1 MLECLDCIHLTFLFY
16 LRATFRKIGYFVGSH
31 PWKVIVFVNL
41 MTVFCAYAAVSVM
54 WPFAYNP
61 ELNDNILEE
70 MDASFAQ
77 QDGAPLLTKKWA
89 KSKFGEEK
97 FASVLGYS
105 DAPDNILHPKVLRD
119 LARLEKQTL
128 NTTLIPWRNYGFR
141 QYPLD
146 SSLGFFDFCARSCPK
161 SDGCGCK
168 AFSIF
173 SLLKSDHDDVCND
186 AKNATFDLGACYDA
200 LDDYYDDVTK
210 SDGKILTTIK
220 ELAEAHEAGR
230 ASCHGN
236 EDYSTKVAS
245 LVSSRI
251 TAATAAGD
259 LASIPAI
266 PAQAAADV
274 AADFLKCSALQAVP
288 LGAVMEEPKSSKIA
302 DITSTRF
309 LMLSFF
315 LGGRHAEIKDAYLI
329 SQWQRAWVEMML
341 AETTGDDA
349 KTPPAPAKK
358 YEFMCSYSQVR
369 SEDSMRSAMELG
381 RRALPH
387 PRLFALPLLAR
398 SAASPPLPSPLP
410 AAPSPRLP
418 TPPWPR
424 AGADLLPTCC
434 RRILLPRSGLLE

>member
-1 MLECLDCIHLTFLFY
+1 MAE
-16 LRATFRKIGYFVGSH
+16 LRL
-31 PWKVIVFVNL
+31 P
-41 MTVFCAYAAVSVM
+41 
-54 WPFAYNP
+54 
-61 ELNDNILEE
+61 
-70 MDASFAQ
+70 Q
-77 QDGAPLLTKKWA
+77 
-89 KSKFGEEK
+89 
-97 FASVLGYS
+97 YS
-105 DAPDNILHPKVLRD
+105 
-119 LARLEKQTL
+119 
-128 NTTLIPWRNYGFR
+128 
-141 QYPLD
+141 LD
-146 SSLGFFDFCARSCPK
+146 SSLGFFDFCARAAPSLTVRLQGLL
-161 SDGCGCK
+161 DL
-168 AFSIF
+168 

-349 KTPPAPAKK
+349 KTPPHPPKSTSSCAPTL
-358 YEFMCSYSQVR
+358 R
-369 SEDSMRSAMELG
+369 
-381 RRALPH
+381 
-387 PRLFALPLLAR
+387 
-398 SAASPPLPSPLP
+398 
-410 AAPSPRLP
+410 
-418 TPPWPR
+418 
-424 AGADLLPTCC
+424 
-434 RRILLPRSGLLE
+434 